1 LNLSLG
7 LLHFPNLLLD
17 DDDDDD
23 DYERPNVGQ
32 LEVAAALAVA
42 SYHS

>member
-1 LNLSLG
+1 VNLSLG

-17 DDDDDD
+17 DADD
-23 DYERPNVGQ
+23 DYEQPNVGQ

>member
-23 DYERPNVGQ
+23 DERPNVGQ

>member
-1 LNLSLG
+1 LNLSLE

-23 DYERPNVGQ
+23 YEQPNVGQ
-32 LEVAAALAVA
+32 LEVAAALSVA

>member
-23 DYERPNVGQ
+23 YEQPNVGQ

>member
-23 DYERPNVGQ
+23 YGQPNVGQ

>member
-23 DYERPNVGQ
+23 DEQPNVGQ